1 MSEPDAVNTAT
12 LMFIGHRAAETRVM
26 EALAA
31 SGAGDI
37 TLAQARLMQRLDLR
51 NANSRGMRLTD
62 LAEQA
67 RVTKQTAGELLD
79 QLERAGY
86 VVRSPDPTDA
96 RARLV
101 TLSDKGLACCRAANA
116 EVQRIEAEWRDFL
129 GEPTFQQLR
138 DALLTLREITD
149 PYR

>member
-1 MSEPDAVNTAT
+1 
-12 LMFIGHRAAETRVM
+12 MFIGHRAVESRVM

-31 SGAGDI
+31 AGADDI
-37 TLAQARLMQRLDLR
+37 TLAQSRLMQRLDP
-51 NANSRGMRLTD
+51 RGMRLTD

-67 RVTKQTAGELLD
+67 RVTKQTAGALID

-86 VVRSPDPTDA
+86 VVRTPDPSDA

-101 TLSDKGLACCRAANA
+101 TLSDKGLALCETAGE
-116 EVQRIEAEWRDFL
+116 EVAKVEDEWRAFL
-129 GEPTFQQLR
+129 GERRFTQMR
-138 DALLTLREITD
+138 DALTALREITD

>member
-1 MSEPDAVNTAT
+1 
-12 LMFIGHRAAETRVM
+12 MFIGHRAVETRVM

-31 SGAGDI
+31 VGADDI
-37 TLAQARLMQRLDLR
+37 TLAQSRLMQRLDP
-51 NANSRGMRLTD
+51 RGMRLTD

-67 RVTKQTAGELLD
+67 RVTKQTAGALVD

-86 VVRSPDPTDA
+86 VVRTPDPSDA

-101 TLSDKGLACCRAANA
+101 TLSDKGSAVCRTAGE
-116 EVQRIEAEWRDFL
+116 EVARVEDEWRKYL
-129 GEPTFQQLR
+129 GERRFTQLR
-138 DALLTLREITD
+138 DALTALREITD